1 MARSAATIELSEE
14 EESELRAVLRTP
26 SASQQQAMRAR
37 IVLRAA
43 QGATNTAD
51 RWEVGVSL
59 PTVGLWRR
67 KFSERGLEGL
77 ETAPRTGRPREI
89 DDAEVQRV
97 LAMTLETP
105 PDGSTH
111 WSARRLA
118 AAAGISA
125 STVHRI
131 WRDHKLKPHQVRSFK
146 FSKDPQLV
154 EKVIDVV
161 GLYLAPPKGALV
173 LCVDE
178 KTQIQALDR
187 TQPTLPIKPGKAQ
200 RMTHDYKRNG
210 TTSLYAALEIATGEV
225 TGSCYPQHTH
235 QEFLAFLNQ
244 LVRAYPR
251 RPLHVVLDN
260 SSTHSTPEVKRW
272 LERHPRVHFHFTPT
286 SASWMNMVEIWFSI
300 LTKQQVRRGVYH
312 DVPELIAAIEHF
324 IDGYND
330 RAQPFVWTKT
340 AEPSPRQGHQTTSH
354 FRRAALARTRPG
366 RGTVCAADRH
376 PVTHPPPTVGG
387 GRAWTERRP
396 VGSPAML
403 AHLPHSP
410 GLYGHPRRRPAP
422 ARMQGP
428 ASGPTRALL
437 VANLEN
443 RAVVDG
449 RDLWRDQTVGLL
461 CGGCGSRGC
470 ACSEPD
476 PR

>member
-1 MARSAATIELSEE
+1 M
-14 EESELRAVLRTP
+14 ESERTGWRPKVLEAAPPRLGTGAELRQFEFQTDTAVATLEAIERGESLLVRAPTGSGKTLMAYLAVAAALGADHEACVLVLVP
-26 SASQQQAMRAR
+26 SRP
-37 IVLRAA
+37 L
-43 QGATNTAD
+43 
-51 RWEVGVSL
+51 
-59 PTVGLWRR
+59 
-67 KFSERGLEGL
+67 ERGLEGL
-77 ETAPRTGRPREI
+77 ETAPRSGRPREI

-97 LAMTLETP
+97 LAMTLQTP

-154 EKVIDVV
+154 EKVTDVV

-187 TQPTLPIKPGKAQ
+187 TQPTLPIKPGKAA

-260 SSTHSTPEVKRW
+260 SSTHSTPEIKRW

-312 DVPELIAAIEHF
+312 DVPELIAAIAHF

-340 AEPSPRQGHQTTSH
+340 ADQVLDKAAKRQDTSDALHKTACGRRCVVEGHGDPGQPPAT
-354 FRRAALARTRPG
+354 RRSACAL
-366 RGTVCAADRH
+366 
-376 PVTHPPPTVGG
+376 GG
-387 GRAWTERRP
+387 GFGWRRP
-396 VGSPAML
+396 R
-403 AHLPHSP
+403 
-410 GLYGHPRRRPAP
+410 GHNATVARQPPSAAQIKTLGHEPPR
-422 ARMQGP
+422 
-428 ASGPTRALL
+428 S
-437 VANLEN
+437 
-443 RAVVDG
+443 DF
-449 RDLWRDQTVGLL
+449 
-461 CGGCGSRGC
+461 
-470 ACSEPD
+470 
-476 PR
+476 

>member
-1 MARSAATIELSEE
+1 M
-14 EESELRAVLRTP
+14 
-26 SASQQQAMRAR
+26 SQQQAMRAR

-43 QGATNTAD
+43 EGASNTQIAA
-51 RWEVGVSL
+51 EVGVSL

-77 ETAPRTGRPREI
+77 QTAPRSGRPREI

-154 EKVIDVV
+154 EKVLDVV

-187 TQPTLPIKPGKAQ
+187 TQPTLPIKPGKAA

-225 TGSCYPQHTH
+225 TGACYPRHTH
-235 QEFLAFLNQ
+235 QEFLAFLNR
-244 LVRAYPR
+244 LVKAYPR

-260 SSTHSTPEVKRW
+260 SSTHCTPEVTRW

-312 DVPELIAAIEHF
+312 DVPELISAIEHF
-324 IDGYND
+324 IDGYNE
-330 RAQPFVWTKT
+330 RAEPFVWTKT
-340 AEPSPRQGHQTTSH
+340 ADQVLTKAIKRQDTSETLH
-354 FRRAALARTRPG
+354 
-366 RGTVCAADRH
+366 
-376 PVTHPPPTVGG
+376 
-387 GRAWTERRP
+387 
-396 VGSPAML
+396 
-403 AHLPHSP
+403 
-410 GLYGHPRRRPAP
+410 
-422 ARMQGP
+422 
-428 ASGPTRALL
+428 
-437 VANLEN
+437 
-443 RAVVDG
+443 
-449 RDLWRDQTVGLL
+449 
-461 CGGCGSRGC
+461 
-470 ACSEPD
+470 
-476 PR
+476 

>member
-1 MARSAATIELSEE
+1 MARVAAAIDLSAEE
-14 EESELRAVLRTP
+14 ERELRAVVRTP

-43 QGATNTAD
+43 DGATNTQIAA
-51 RWEVGVSL
+51 EVGVSL

-67 KFSERGLEGL
+67 SFCERGLDGL
-77 ETAPRTGRPREI
+77 IDAPRSGRPRQI
-89 DDAEVQRV
+89 DDDEVQRV
-97 LAMTLETP
+97 LAKTLEPP
-105 PDGSTH
+105 PDGTTH
-111 WSARRLA
+111 WSVRRLA
-118 AAAGISA
+118 AATGISPT
-125 STVHRI
+125 TVHRI
-131 WRDHKLKPHQVRSFK
+131 WRDHKLKPHQIRSFK

-187 TQPTLPIKPGKAQ
+187 TQPTLPMKPGKAQ

-225 TGSCYPQHTH
+225 TGACYPQHTH

-260 SSTHSTPEVKRW
+260 SSTHSTAQVRRW
-272 LERHPRVHFHFTPT
+272 LERHKRVHFHFTPT

-300 LTKQQVRRGVYH
+300 LTKQQVRRGAYH
-312 DVPELIAAIEHF
+312 DVAELIAAIEHY

-340 AEPSPRQGHQTTSH
+340 ADQVLAKAIKQQPTS
-354 FRRAALARTRPG
+354 
-366 RGTVCAADRH
+366 GTLH
-376 PVTHPPPTVGG
+376 
-387 GRAWTERRP
+387 
-396 VGSPAML
+396 
-403 AHLPHSP
+403 
-410 GLYGHPRRRPAP
+410 
-422 ARMQGP
+422 
-428 ASGPTRALL
+428 
-437 VANLEN
+437 
-443 RAVVDG
+443 
-449 RDLWRDQTVGLL
+449 
-461 CGGCGSRGC
+461 
-470 ACSEPD
+470 
-476 PR
+476 

>member
-1 MARSAATIELSEE
+1 VVVARTAATIELSED
-14 EESELRAVLRTP
+14 EESELRGVLRAP
-26 SASQQQAMRAR
+26 SASQQEAMRAR
-37 IVLRAA
+37 IVLLAA
-43 QGATNTAD
+43 EGASNTLIAA
-51 RWEVGVSL
+51 EVGVSL

-67 KFSERGLEGL
+67 NFSERGLDGL
-77 ETAPRTGRPREI
+77 QTAPRTGRPREI
-89 DDAEVQRV
+89 DDAGVARV

-118 AAAGISA
+118 AAAGLSA
-125 STVHRI
+125 STVARI

-154 EKVIDVV
+154 EKVADVV

-178 KTQIQALDR
+178 TQIQALDR
-187 TQPTLPIKPGKAQ
+187 TQPTLPIKPGKAA

-225 TGSCYPQHTH
+225 TGACYPQHTH
-235 QEFLAFLNQ
+235 KEFLAFLNQ

-260 SSTHSTPEVKRW
+260 SSTHSTPEVERW

-324 IDGYND
+324 INGYND
-330 RAQPFVWTKT
+330 RAQPFIWTKT
-340 AEPSPRQGHQTTSH
+340 PEHVLAKAIKRQDTS
-354 FRRAALARTRPG
+354 
-366 RGTVCAADRH
+366 D
-376 PVTHPPPTVGG
+376 
-387 GRAWTERRP
+387 
-396 VGSPAML
+396 
-403 AHLPHSP
+403 
-410 GLYGHPRRRPAP
+410 
-422 ARMQGP
+422 
-428 ASGPTRALL
+428 
-437 VANLEN
+437 
-443 RAVVDG
+443 AVH
-449 RDLWRDQTVGLL
+449 
-461 CGGCGSRGC
+461 
-470 ACSEPD
+470 
-476 PR
+476 

>member
-1 MARSAATIELSEE
+1 MRYGPRVARGAAAIDLTDAEE
-14 EESELRAVLRTP
+14 RALRGVLRTP
-26 SASQQQAMRAR
+26 SVSQQQALRAR

-43 QGATNTAD
+43 EGATNTRIAS
-51 RWEVGVSL
+51 EVGVSL

-67 KFSERGLEGL
+67 NFAERRLQGLVD
-77 ETAPRTGRPREI
+77 APRSGRPREI
-89 DDAEVQRV
+89 DDDEVQRV
-97 LAMTLETP
+97 LAMTLESP

-111 WSARRLA
+111 WSVRRLA
-118 AAAGISA
+118 AATGISPT
-125 STVHRI
+125 TVHRI
-131 WRDHKLKPHQVRSFK
+131 WREHKLKPHQVRSFK

-187 TQPTLPIKPGKAQ
+187 TQPTLPIKPGKAA

-244 LVRAYPR
+244 LVKAYPR

-260 SSTHSTPEVKRW
+260 SSTHSTPEVKAW
-272 LERHPRVHFHFTPT
+272 LGRHKRVHFHFTPT

-312 DVPELIAAIEHF
+312 NVPELIAAIEHF

-340 AEPSPRQGHQTTSH
+340 AEQVLAKAIKQQPTS
-354 FRRAALARTRPG
+354 
-366 RGTVCAADRH
+366 GTLH
-376 PVTHPPPTVGG
+376 
-387 GRAWTERRP
+387 
-396 VGSPAML
+396 
-403 AHLPHSP
+403 
-410 GLYGHPRRRPAP
+410 
-422 ARMQGP
+422 
-428 ASGPTRALL
+428 
-437 VANLEN
+437 
-443 RAVVDG
+443 
-449 RDLWRDQTVGLL
+449 
-461 CGGCGSRGC
+461 
-470 ACSEPD
+470 
-476 PR
+476 

>member
-1 MARSAATIELSEE
+1 VARTAATIELSEE
-14 EESELRAVLRTP
+14 EERELRALLRAP
-26 SASQQQAMRAR
+26 SASQQEAMRAR

-43 QGATNTAD
+43 EGASNTRIAH
-51 RWEVGVSL
+51 EVGVSL

-67 KFSERGLEGL
+67 NFSERGLDGL
-77 ETAPRTGRPREI
+77 QTAPRAGRPREI
-89 DDAEVQRV
+89 DDAQVARV

-125 STVHRI
+125 STVSRI
-131 WRDHKLKPHQVRSFK
+131 WREHKLKPHQVRSFK

-187 TQPTLPIKPGKAQ
+187 TQPTLPIKRGKAH

-225 TGSCYPQHTH
+225 TGACYPQHTH

-260 SSTHSTPEVKRW
+260 SSTHSTSEVCRW

-312 DVPELIAAIEHF
+312 DVPELIAAIEHY

-330 RAQPFVWTKT
+330 RAQPFIWTKT
-340 AEPSPRQGHQTTSH
+340 AEQVLDKATQRQDTSD
-354 FRRAALARTRPG
+354 AL
-366 RGTVCAADRH
+366 H
-376 PVTHPPPTVGG
+376 
-387 GRAWTERRP
+387 
-396 VGSPAML
+396 
-403 AHLPHSP
+403 
-410 GLYGHPRRRPAP
+410 
-422 ARMQGP
+422 
-428 ASGPTRALL
+428 
-437 VANLEN
+437 
-443 RAVVDG
+443 
-449 RDLWRDQTVGLL
+449 
-461 CGGCGSRGC
+461 
-470 ACSEPD
+470 
-476 PR
+476 